1 MQEPLHGWKG
11 HALAAAGIFLITSS
25 DATKSFERTA
35 SILSRQERTYADVTW
50 SFFSLKK
57 CSSRMM
63 SLALPQRLKLLMTYL
78 QPDHFQHHQ
87 LTADPV
93 RSEWKVI

>member
-57 CSSRMM
+57 MLFKNDVPCSS
-63 SLALPQRLKLLMTYL
+63 SAFEALDDLP
-78 QPDHFQHHQ
+78 P
-87 LTADPV
+87 A
-93 RSEWKVI
+93 